1 MQHFPQKFEDS
12 FKPCVADEHI
22 AVQALWVA
30 HQGPTHLAMEMGD
43 GFDVL
48 LIHGVNTG
56 SINLVCEKRVQEP
69 KAPISKVTVGIRN
82 EPNKVVQH
90 NQ

>member
-1 MQHFPQKFEDS
+1 M
-12 FKPCVADEHI
+12 ADEHI
-22 AVQALWVA
+22 AVQTRRVA

-56 SINLVCEKRVQEP
+56 SINL
-69 KAPISKVTVGIRN
+69 A
-82 EPNKVVQH
+82 
-90 NQ
+90 